1 MSVYAP
7 LDSESVLSVKQFAEL
22 FKLSESAVRR
32 GIERGD
38 IPGQKI
44 GGVYRAFV
52 AATRSYTGDDE
63 SDQG

>member
-1 MSVYAP
+1 MAIYRP
-7 LDSESVLSVKQFAEL
+7 LDDESVFTVQEFAAM
-22 FKLSESAVRR
+22 FKLSQTAVRK
-32 GIERGD
+32 GIANGD

>member
-1 MSVYAP
+1 MAIYKP
-7 LDSESVLSVKQFAEL
+7 LSDEDVMTVAEFAAM
-22 FKLSESAVRR
+22 FKLSQTAVRN

-52 AATRSYTGDDE
+52 AATRSYAGDDAT
-63 SDQG
+63 DQE